1 MGFTG
6 SFTAGKAL
14 FDWANQRS
22 EPIPVFAEMGSVN
35 PVFLLP
41 EKLKTSAHEMAQQYA
56 GSITLGAGQFCT
68 NPGLIIGVNSPE
80 LEDFISAL
88 GNAMSQVPPATMLHE
103 GIAKAYQ
110 QKKSLALAQ
119 AGTSLV
125 SSAQSETDS
134 QKAVPA
140 VAAVEGTT
148 FLSNP
153 LLHQEVFGPYSLVI
167 RCSDAAQMLDVAK
180 HLEGQLTAT
189 LMATETDMRNHAEL
203 VKAAEDICGRLIMN
217 GVPTGVEV
225 CLAMHHGGPFPATT
239 DARFSSVGA
248 DAIKR
253 FARPVAYQNWPDS
266 LLPEELKNEN
276 PLSIWRTVNNEL
288 TNKALSE

>member
-1 MGFTG
+1 
-6 SFTAGKAL
+6 
-14 FDWANQRS
+14 
-22 EPIPVFAEMGSVN
+22 
-35 PVFLLP
+35 
-41 EKLKTSAHEMAQQYA
+41 MAQQYA

-88 GNAMSQVPPATMLHE
+88 GTAMSQVPPATMLHE

-110 QKKSLALAQ
+110 QKKSQALAQ

-125 SSAQSETDS
+125 ASAPAETDS
-134 QKAVPA
+134 LKAVPA
-140 VAAVEGTT
+140 VATVEGTT

-167 RCSDAAQMLDVAK
+167 RCSDAAEMLKVAQ

-203 VKAAEDICGRLIMN
+203 VKGSSKIFAAD
-217 GVPTGVEV
+217 
-225 CLAMHHGGPFPATT
+225 
-239 DARFSSVGA
+239 
-248 DAIKR
+248 
-253 FARPVAYQNWPDS
+253 
-266 LLPEELKNEN
+266 
-276 PLSIWRTVNNEL
+276 
-288 TNKALSE
+288 